1 MKKYNALKIV
11 GLTLAVF
18 LLLTW
23 ILPAAVYQTSYTEIG
38 RSQMGIFDIVS
49 YQGTVLGYFGYVALF
64 VLVVGGFY
72 GVLYKIGAYRKLL
85 DKLVARFKNREA
97 IFISIVVIL
106 FAFLTSFCGV
116 QLALIAFFPFIIS
129 LLLMMGFSKLASVA
143 ATAGSVAI
151 GLMGTTFAYS
161 TVQVLNQYLGIE
173 LSNNIIVKIIILVL
187 GIALLI
193 LSILL
198 LSKKATR
205 KEEKDKNEFIP
216 ATVKG
221 AKVKRVWPLIVTL
234 DVIALIIILSFISWT
249 GTFNVDI
256 FTNATNAVTEF
267 ELFGFPIFSKILG
280 TFSAFGNWTLTEIT
294 TLLLIAIVA
303 LKFIYKIKWDDVIS
317 GFGTGLKKAIIPAV
331 IVLIIYTCLVLTTYN
346 PFQLFI
352 YNALLNMT
360 KGFNVFTTS
369 LVVVLSSLFNGD
381 PLYAFYSVIPYFIS
395 VVTDSSV
402 YGLVAVIFQS
412 IYGVVTLIAP
422 TSIPL
427 MITLA
432 YLKVPYQNWFKYI
445 WKLLLALIVVLFII
459 FTILLL
465 I

>member
-23 ILPAAVYQTSYTEIG
+23 ILPAAVYQTIG

-249 GTFNVDI
+249 GAFNVDI

-294 TLLLIAIVA
+294 TLLLI
-303 LKFIYKIKWDDVIS
+303 
-317 GFGTGLKKAIIPAV
+317 GTML
-331 IVLIIYTCLVLTTYN
+331 
-346 PFQLFI
+346 
-352 YNALLNMT
+352 
-360 KGFNVFTTS
+360 
-369 LVVVLSSLFNGD
+369 LVVLEQ
-381 PLYAFYSVIPYFIS
+381 A
-395 VVTDSSV
+395 
-402 YGLVAVIFQS
+402 
-412 IYGVVTLIAP
+412 
-422 TSIPL
+422 
-427 MITLA
+427 
-432 YLKVPYQNWFKYI
+432 
-445 WKLLLALIVVLFII
+445 
-459 FTILLL
+459 
-465 I
+465 